1 MALEKFNK
9 VGMRDKETKKVVV
22 FPKFSSIGEFYNG
35 FAITKVITYRNGI
48 QKTKYGYL
56 SEYGVEIPA
65 FIIRHRIFM
74 KKDLHLL
81 KGMELLVFF

>member
-9 VGMRDKETKKVVV
+9 VGMRDKKTKKVVI
-22 FPKFSSIGEFYNG
+22 FPKYSEIGEFYNG

-56 SEYGVEIPA
+56 S
-65 FIIRHRIFM
+65 
-74 KKDLHLL
+74 
-81 KGMELLVFF
+81 